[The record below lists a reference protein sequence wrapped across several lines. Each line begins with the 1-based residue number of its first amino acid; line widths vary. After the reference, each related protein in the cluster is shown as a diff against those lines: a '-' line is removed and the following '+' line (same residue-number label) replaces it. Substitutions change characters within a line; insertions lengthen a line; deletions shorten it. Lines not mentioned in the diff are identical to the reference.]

1 MPSPQMDIL
10 LMKNTFF
17 LGLVSSCCPRD
28 ELVWSGHSTVALPT
42 CFLLES
48 CSEVAEDIQ
57 ILPQNG
63 ASDPLALAVCNCDA
77 ALVVLQIRVLN
88 CTWVKQC
95 NAVRYEVG
103 KLKFTVKVVKTSQ
116 ELCHGVPKMT
126 RWFMNLEPGK
136 PSVVEEKTL

>member
-17 LGLVSSCCPRD
+17 LGLVSSCCPCD
-28 ELVWSGHSTVALPT
+28 ELVCSGHSTVALPT

-63 ASDPLALAVCNCDA
+63 ANDPLALAVCNCDA
-77 ALVVLQIRVLN
+77 ALVVPTDKSAELHLGQ
-88 CTWVKQC
+88 
-95 NAVRYEVG
+95 AV
-103 KLKFTVKVVKTSQ
+103 Q
-116 ELCHGVPKMT
+116 HC
-126 RWFMNLEPGK
+126 
-136 PSVVEEKTL
+136 